1 LQRLTDGRFA
11 DLGWKVRGVSW
22 VRRRRRRRRRRGRR
36 GRKLTANKMGEMMG
50 HRERVMGAGSE

>member
-22 VRRRRRRRRRRGRR
+22 VMRRRRRGRR